1 MKTVSFRRQEQGV
14 VLIGALFA
22 LVLLMLAATAML
34 RSSDIS
40 AMLAGNLSFQRDLT
54 NQAERGF
61 AAARALMGGSG
72 ALAAESVRESN
83 LAAGN
88 YVAARLTTNASGIP
102 KVLTSEKAYEEAGFS
117 LADISENGVTVRFVI
132 DRQCLAAG
140 AFSAAN
146 CETFAGS
153 SDASGSSWL
162 RKPGSERRP
171 LYRVSVRVTGPRN
184 TQAFF
189 QSTFAL

>member
-1 MKTVSFRRQEQGV
+1 MKTVSFRRQQQGV

-61 AAARALMGGSG
+61 AAARQLMGSG
-72 ALAAESVRESN
+72 ALAAESARESN
-83 LAAGN
+83 LATSN
-88 YVAARLTTNASGIP
+88 YFAARLTTNASGIP
-102 KVLTSEKAYEEAGFS
+102 KVLTSEKAYEDAKFS
-117 LADISENGVTVRFVI
+117 VADISENGVTVRFVI
-132 DRQCLAAG
+132 DRQCLAEG

>member
-1 MKTVSFRRQEQGV
+1 MKTVPFRRQEQGF
-14 VLIGALFA
+14 VLISTLFA

-61 AAARALMGGSG
+61 AAARKLMASG
-72 ALAAESVRESN
+72 DLAAETTRESN
-83 LAAGN
+83 LAKGN
-88 YVAARLTTNASGIP
+88 YAAARLTTNASGIP
-102 KVLTSEKAYEEAGFS
+102 KVLTSESSYKEAGYS
-117 LADISENGVTVRFVI
+117 VADISENGVTVRFVI
-132 DRQCLAAG
+132 DRQCLATG
-140 AFSAAN
+140 AFNEAS
-146 CETFAGS
+146 CETSAGS

-162 RKPGSERRP
+162 RKPGAEKRP

>member
-1 MKTVSFRRQEQGV
+1 MKTVHFRRQEQGL
-14 VLIGALFA
+14 VLIGTLFA

-61 AAARALMGGSG
+61 AAARKLMASG
-72 ALAAESVRESN
+72 ALAAETTRESN
-83 LAAGN
+83 LASSN
-88 YVAARLTTNASGIP
+88 YAAARLTTNASGVP
-102 KVLTSEKAYEEAGFS
+102 KVLTSESSYKDAGYS
-117 LADISENGVTVRFVI
+117 VADISENGVTVRFVI

-140 AFSAAN
+140 AFNEAS

-162 RKPGSERRP
+162 RKPGAEKRP

>member
-1 MKTVSFRRQEQGV
+1 MKTVPFRRQEQGF
-14 VLIGALFA
+14 VLISTLFA

-61 AAARALMGGSG
+61 AAARTLMASG
-72 ALAAESVRESN
+72 ALAAETTRESD
-83 LAAGN
+83 LITSN
-88 YVAARLTTNASGIP
+88 YAAARLTTNASGIP
-102 KVLTSEKAYEEAGFS
+102 RVLTSESSYTDAKFS
-117 LADISENGVTVRFVI
+117 AADISENGVTVRFVI
-132 DRQCLAAG
+132 DRQCLAVG
-140 AFSAAN
+140 AFNEAS
-146 CETFAGS
+146 CETSAGS

-162 RKPGSERRP
+162 RKPGAEKRP

>member
-1 MKTVSFRRQEQGV
+1 MKTVFFRRQEQGV
-14 VLIGALFA
+14 VLIGTLFA
-22 LVLLMLAATAML
+22 LVLLMLAAAAML

-61 AAARALMGGSG
+61 AAARKLMGSG
-72 ALAAESVRESN
+72 ALATESARESS
-83 LAAGN
+83 LASGN
-88 YVAARLTTNASGIP
+88 YAAARLTTNASGIP
-102 KVLTSEKAYEEAGFS
+102 KVLTSESTYKDAKYS
-117 LADISENGVTVRFVI
+117 VADISENGVTVRFVI

-140 AFSAAN
+140 AFNEAN
-146 CETFAGS
+146 CETSAGS

>member
-1 MKTVSFRRQEQGV
+1 MKTVFFRRQEQGV
-14 VLIGALFA
+14 VLIGTLFA

-61 AAARALMGGSG
+61 AAARALMGSG
-72 ALAAESVRESN
+72 ALKTESARESN
-83 LAAGN
+83 LATSN
-88 YVAARLTTNASGIP
+88 YFAARLTTNASGIP
-102 KVLTSEKAYEEAGFS
+102 KVLTSDKAYKEAEFS
-117 LADISENGVTVRFVI
+117 VADISENGVTVRFVI
-132 DRQCLAAG
+132 DRQCLATG
-140 AFSAAN
+140 AFNAAS